1 MINYRNKS
9 GVIIIKSSKEGR
21 NRVNGQIKAIQVRV
35 IDQNGK
41 QLGVL
46 GIREAQKLAEE
57 ANLDLV
63 EIQPNVDPSVVRIM
77 DYGKFLFKQNK
88 DRNTAKKK
96 QKKIKIKE
104 IKFRT
109 STDHNDYEIKM
120 HNIRKFLA
128 EGDKVKVVVWFR
140 GREISHHE
148 LGLELLIKIREEL
161 SEVSKVDQFPER
173 LEGKQMIMV
182 LSSKKV

>member
-1 MINYRNKS
+1 M
-9 GVIIIKSSKEGR
+9 
-21 NRVNGQIKAIQVRV
+21 QVRV
-35 IDQNGK
+35 ISQDAK

-46 GIREAQKLAEE
+46 SIREAQILANEV
-57 ANLDLV
+57 NLDLV
-63 EIQPNVDPSVVRIM
+63 EIQPNVDPPVVRIM

-88 DRNTAKKK
+88 DRNSAKKK
-96 QKKIKIKE
+96 QKKIKTKE

-109 STDHNDYEIKM
+109 STDDNDYDVKM
-120 HNIRKFLA
+120 QSIRNFLL
-128 EGDKVKVVVWFR
+128 EGDKVKVTVWFK

-161 SEVSKVDQFPER
+161 KDISKVDQFPER

-182 LSSKKV
+182 LSSKK